1 MTRRM
6 MKLVLSISAVLVAST
21 GVMSA
26 AETRVATVTVP
37 FAFRAG
43 SETLPAGEYS
53 ISKTDQSVL
62 FLRSKGKTVAL
73 LPVGSKS
80 ATFDSRNLVRFERL
94 GVRHNVITLRG
105 HAHAAKT
112 TLHRLLLV
120 RFQLRQQRPR
130 HAAFQVVV
138 QHQVAQPE
146 RFARHHAHAQ

>member
-6 MKLVLSISAVLVAST
+6 MKLVLSISALLVAST

-62 FLRSKGKTVAL
+62 FLRSKGKTIAL

-80 ATFDSRNLVRFERL
+80 ATFNTTNLVRFERVGGQPVL
-94 GVRHNVITLRG
+94 TEVLVDGGQGFLLRH
-105 HAHAAKT
+105 
-112 TLHRLLLV
+112 
-120 RFQLRQQRPR
+120 
-130 HAAFQVVV
+130 
-138 QHQVAQPE
+138 
-146 RFARHHAHAQ
+146 